1 MCIYIY
7 VYKNASKSPRYII
20 FIYWSKHK
28 AFSLVKQVV
37 ADVNNADSVEDIARV
52 YPSVSVDAFPDEL
65 NDATH
70 ELLDDASSTVA
81 GKRAHIKEGPIKTY
95 D

>member
-1 MCIYIY
+1 M
-7 VYKNASKSPRYII
+7 
-20 FIYWSKHK
+20 
-28 AFSLVKQVV
+28 V
-37 ADVNNADSVEDIARV
+37 ADINNAESVYDIACA

-81 GKRAHIKEGPIKTY
+81 GKRAHIKEGPIKSYESCMRKVASPFQMVGKTSSTLPPFIQLP
-95 D
+95 